1 TLSYLSYLLISF
13 YTIEHKQYMIMRF
26 FIRSIWIFILVMKWT
41 NQSLTISFLYLFFLI
56 LNHTLY
62 VNYKSPISST
72 LIFWCFHDI
81 FLLIKKKI
89 IFKKVLFR
97 RCEGT
102 FFIIFQNYQ
111 IPPLHIF

>member
-1 TLSYLSYLLISF
+1 TLSYLNYLLISF

-41 NQSLTISFLYLFFLI
+41 NQSLIIYFLYLFFPI
-56 LNHTLY
+56 CNYTLR
-62 VNYKSPISST
+62 VNYKIPISIT
-72 LIFWCFHDI
+72 LIFWFFHVI
-81 FLLIKKKI
+81 FLLIKKNI